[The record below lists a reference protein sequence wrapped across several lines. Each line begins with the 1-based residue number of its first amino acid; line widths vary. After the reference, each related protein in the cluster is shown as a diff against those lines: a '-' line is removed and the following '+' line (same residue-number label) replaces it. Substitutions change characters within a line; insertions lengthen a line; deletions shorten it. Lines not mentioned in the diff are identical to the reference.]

1 MNIRGW
7 LHVNVSPG
15 ANVSR
20 VRMSYPGLKNWFV
33 LHVKVT
39 PGLEKKACESE
50 KHISIHSSLA
60 CCRYN
65 NRLFHHGQQLS
76 SFRSFIS
83 PGYIVSTGSRP
94 VLSTSPGAI
103 VLNF

>member
-39 PGLEKKACESE
+39 PGLERKPVRVK
-50 KHISIHSSLA
+50 
-60 CCRYN
+60 N
-65 NRLFHHGQQLS
+65 TFLFILLS
-76 SFRSFIS
+76 RAVGITIDSFIMDNNS
-83 PGYIVSTGSRP
+83 RHFEVS
-94 VLSTSPGAI
+94 
-103 VLNF
+103 